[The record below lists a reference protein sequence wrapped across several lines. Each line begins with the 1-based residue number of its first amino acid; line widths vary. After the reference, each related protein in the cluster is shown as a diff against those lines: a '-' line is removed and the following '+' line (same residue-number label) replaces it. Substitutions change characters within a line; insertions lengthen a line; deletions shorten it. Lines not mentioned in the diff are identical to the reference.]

1 MMDIT
6 TPKLFAFVLMPF
18 NNDFKDVYELGIKKA
33 CREAGA
39 YCERVDEQIFEGSIL
54 ERIYN
59 QISKADIIISDMT
72 GRNPNVFYETG
83 YAHALGKK
91 RVILVTQ
98 KGEDIPFDLKHY
110 PHIIYADI
118 NELHQELV
126 KRVSWY
132 VRNPD
137 NQLPNIGD
145 DLELYI
151 NDLKI
156 VNNPLF
162 NFTIRSNL
170 QLKLDFYNNNNLM
183 IQESFKVGI
192 ITPLF
197 INKCS
202 DDSNTLR
209 APVKL
214 SDHANLHP
222 IGQVH
227 SIYPKAWEFIET
239 LLYFDFEHIQLNTGY
254 TLTVAV
260 YTKFGNIKYPFQA
273 KFKEEY

>member
-1 MMDIT
+1 MDST
-6 TPKLFAFVLMPF
+6 VPKPFVFVLMPF
-18 NNDFKDVYELGIKKA
+18 SEDFKNVYEAGIKKA
-33 CREAGA
+33 CQEAGA

-59 QISKADIIISDMT
+59 QIAKADIIISDMT

-110 PHIIYADI
+110 PHIIYSSI
-118 NELHQELV
+118 QELRQELV
-126 KRVSWY
+126 KRVCWY
-132 VRNPD
+132 VKNPD
-137 NQLPNIGD
+137 NQLPNIGE

-151 NDLKI
+151 NDIKI
-156 VNNPLF
+156 INNPLF
-162 NFTIRSNL
+162 NFTFRNNL

-183 IQESFKVGI
+183 VQDSFKVGI

-197 INKCS
+197 INKYL
-202 DDSNTLR
+202 DDLQIQR
-209 APVKL
+209 DPVKL

-222 IGQVH
+222 VGQVGP
-227 SIYPKAWEFIET
+227 IYPKAWESIEAI
-239 LLYFDFEHIQLNTGY
+239 LCFDFEHIQLNTNY
-254 TLTVAV
+254 PLTVAV
-260 YTKFGNIKYPFQA
+260 YTKFGNMKYPFQA
-273 KFKEEY
+273 KIKEEYP

>member
-1 MMDIT
+1 MDTT

-18 NNDFKDVYELGIKKA
+18 SEEFKNIYESGIKKA
-33 CREAGA
+33 CKEAGA

-59 QISKADIIISDMT
+59 QIAKADIIISDMT

-110 PHIIYADI
+110 PHIIYSNI
-118 NELHQELV
+118 QELHLELV
-126 KRVSWY
+126 KRVGWY

-151 NDLKI
+151 NDIKI

-162 NFTIRSNL
+162 NFTIVNNL
-170 QLKLDFYNNNNLM
+170 QLKLDFFNNNNLTV
-183 IQESFKVGI
+183 QESFKAGI

-197 INKCS
+197 INKYL
-202 DDSNTLR
+202 DDAQVQR
-209 APVKL
+209 DPIKL

-222 IGQVH
+222 IGLVC
-227 SIYPKAWEFIET
+227 SIYPKAWESIET
-239 LLYFDFEHIQLNTGY
+239 VLYFDFEHIQLNTGY
-254 TLTVAV
+254 ALTVAV

>member
-1 MMDIT
+1 MNST
-6 TPKLFAFVLMPF
+6 TPKLFVFVLMPF
-18 NNDFKDVYELGIKKA
+18 IDEFKEIYQLGIKEA
-33 CREAGA
+33 CKEAGA

-91 RVILVTQ
+91 RVILLTQ

-110 PHIIYADI
+110 PHIIYQNID
-118 NELHQELV
+118 ELKQELV

-137 NQLPNIGD
+137 NQLPNAGD

-162 NFTIRSNL
+162 NFTIRDNL
-170 QLKLDFYNNNNLM
+170 HLKLDFYNNNNLM

-197 INKCS
+197 INKYL
-202 DDSNTLR
+202 DSKTQR
-209 APVKL
+209 SPIKL
-214 SDHANLHP
+214 SDHANLHQ
-222 IGQVH
+222 IGQVYP
-227 SIYPKAWEFIET
+227 IYPKAWESITASLF
-239 LLYFDFEHIQLNTGY
+239 FDLEHVQLNTNY

-260 YTKFGNIKYPFQA
+260 YTKFGNIKYAFQA

>member
-1 MMDIT
+1 MMMDST

-18 NNDFKDVYELGIKKA
+18 NEDFKEVYELGIKEA

-59 QISKADIIISDMT
+59 QISKADIIISDMS

-91 RVILVTQ
+91 RVILLTQ
-98 KGEDIPFDLKHY
+98 QGEDIPFDLKHY
-110 PHIIYADI
+110 PHIIYPNID
-118 NELHQELV
+118 ELKQELI

-137 NQLPNIGD
+137 NQLPNSGD

-151 NDLKI
+151 NDIKI

-170 QLKLDFYNNNNLM
+170 QLKLDFYNNNHFM
-183 IQESFKVGI
+183 IQESFKVGV

-197 INKCS
+197 INKNL
-202 DDSNTLR
+202 DSKIPRL
-209 APVKL
+209 PIKL
-214 SDHANLHP
+214 SDHANLHQ
-222 IGQVH
+222 IGQVGP
-227 SIYPKAWEFIET
+227 IYPKAWESIGAS
-239 LLYFDFEHIQLNTGY
+239 LYFDFEHVQLNTNY

-260 YTKFGNIKYPFQA
+260 YTKFGNIKYPFHA